1 MSQKTR
7 RNLLILSFVLLGVA
21 LALLIYSLVPIADL
35 REVLPIAP
43 TYLSPPVVTP

>member
-7 RNLLILSFVLLGVA
+7 RNLFILSFVLLSVA
-21 LALLIYSLVPIADL
+21 LVLLIYSLVPITNL

>member
-1 MSQKTR
+1 MSQKTK

-21 LALLIYSLVPIADL
+21 LVLLIYSLVPIANL